1 MDINERIVYSKEE
14 MLHSL
19 ESALDDMRVFRYDS
33 RYRHYFGELFSDKFS
48 IWEKD
53 IIRRKDEPFTIVV
66 VGAFKRGKSTLIN
79 ALLGETVV
87 TMDVTPET
95 VTTNRISYGIHEN
108 LAILLGNRRVKLTDE
123 ELKRESL
130 EELLSKVKDSIVGIE
145 IHRPNEF
152 LKKITIIDTPGTDDA
167 SNDYTDSVKKV
178 LLQADAV
185 IYVFNVRFPISQTE
199 QFFLRSAIAPQ
210 KLTRLFIVGN
220 HTDDLGT
227 QENVERCRDTV
238 RSRISALLPETKIY
252 MVSALDEFCDSL
264 GEERLCPELSDLLS
278 KEFENLRC
286 DISSLVAEE
295 ADGVGVARFHK
306 MITLMI
312 SDLSAQIENIEHGI
326 HMSTEEAQTA
336 LNNFAEQK
344 ETKLATEKD
353 LLNGVKEQI
362 ESMKNETKGWMRE
375 FLQRIIDETQNL
387 YNEKSDILRKYY
399 EYYCVDL
406 LQQALNTCLEYHREQ
421 IYGILNNISSPLSD
435 KVADSLSVQDV
446 YQFRFKLENHIW
458 TKGDTAGLAVSLLSN
473 VPFLATVGLMA
484 ADGITGYIREREI
497 KSHTPRLI
505 EQINKKMTELSISMD
520 KVVDGV
526 YQSMGDNLEKIVIDY
541 ISEQIEIEE
550 EMVKQ
555 TVSVSRKEEARKK
568 EIAAL
573 LTEARNVLTNA
584 EARLA

>member
-1 MDINERIVYSKEE
+1 M
-14 MLHSL
+14 
-19 ESALDDMRVFRYDS
+19 
-33 RYRHYFGELFSDKFS
+33 
-48 IWEKD
+48 
-53 IIRRKDEPFTIVV
+53 
-66 VGAFKRGKSTLIN
+66 
-79 ALLGETVV
+79 
-87 TMDVTPET
+87 
-95 VTTNRISYGIHEN
+95 
-108 LAILLGNRRVKLTDE
+108 
-123 ELKRESL
+123 
-130 EELLSKVKDSIVGIE
+130 
-145 IHRPNEF
+145 
-152 LKKITIIDTPGTDDA
+152 
-167 SNDYTDSVKKV
+167 
-178 LLQADAV
+178 
-185 IYVFNVRFPISQTE
+185 
-199 QFFLRSAIAPQ
+199 
-210 KLTRLFIVGN
+210 
-220 HTDDLGT
+220 
-227 QENVERCRDTV
+227 
-238 RSRISALLPETKIY
+238 
-252 MVSALDEFCDSL
+252 
-264 GEERLCPELSDLLS
+264 S

>member
-14 MLHSL
+14 MLQSL
-19 ESALDDMRVFRYDS
+19 ESALDDMRAFRYDS
-33 RYRHYFGELFSDKFS
+33 RYRHFLGDIFLEKFS